1 MQNINAFTGK
11 RVLKGWF
18 KENVDKEFYRNT
30 LNSALF
36 LVFAF
41 ILGRAS
47 VSYVLFP
54 FGIAFFAALVAY
66 RKKYFFAGLGVVLA
80 LLMMPGVN
88 ISKYILSMIVIFM
101 LELFFKI
108 KSSNPLKASLITFFS
123 LFGSG
128 LVFSYSYNFL
138 YFDAFLSLYEAVI
151 ATLMVFVFNHALSFI
166 VNRNTRKLISNEEL
180 ISLGIFIAVFILGLH
195 NLSIW
200 KFDMKT
206 VVIIFTVLFISYLG
220 GSGAGSAIGT
230 TIGVLNVLAYAEMPS
245 LIGVLA
251 FGGLLGGS
259 FRKLNRLGTIAGF
272 VIGAAI
278 VMFYTG
284 LKFNGHIGVDEI
296 VLASLLFAV
305 LPKKYIKEAEKLIK
319 GNKNLNERDYSRKL
333 KEVVAVRLKE
343 YSEVFEELSKT
354 FKQSTDKI
362 MDHKDI
368 SYLFEEIANRTC
380 SQCVMY
386 KNCWDRDFY
395 NTYKAMFELVEHLE
409 KGKDINE
416 NKLFRKCIRFS
427 ELMSNTKYYL
437 GIYKIS
443 MQWRERLKDA
453 KGLIAAQLKGV
464 ADAIYDIAK
473 EVNMS
478 ISFKDE
484 IEQAILLELDKNG
497 IPVEDVL
504 VYETEGGNVVK
515 IYREEGYLSK
525 DVERKISSLISE
537 IMGERYEKKDKIYG
551 IDHKG
556 RCVLS
561 FAKAESFQIITGISK
576 VSKSKN
582 RISGDTHSFMDLN
595 NGKYVVALGDGMGIG
610 YKAAEESA
618 TAISLLEKFI
628 EAGFEKELVIQMLNS
643 ILALRSAEEMFST
656 IDIMF
661 FDKFTGKAEFVKIGA
676 CVSYIKRGSSV
687 ETIESSSL
695 PVGILEDI
703 EADLHEKDLKE
714 GDFVILVTDGVLEC
728 YEEEKEQQLSRIISE
743 ADFISPQEMAD
754 YIMEK
759 SLERCNNMP
768 KDDMTVIVAKIWKR
782 IYV

>member
-1 MQNINAFTGK
+1 A
-11 RVLKGWF
+11 LKGRF
-18 KENVDKEFYRNT
+18 SENVDKGFYKNI

-54 FGIAFFAALVAY
+54 FGVAFFAAMVAY
-66 RKKYFFAGLGVVLA
+66 RKKYFFVSLGVILA
-80 LLMMPGVN
+80 LITVPGIN
-88 ISKYILSMIVIFM
+88 ISKYILSMAVIFV
-101 LELFFKI
+101 LELFFRV
-108 KSSNPLKASLITFFS
+108 KSSNVAKASFITFFS
-123 LFGSG
+123 LFASG

-138 YFDAFLSLYEAVI
+138 YFDVFLSLYEAII
-151 ATLMVFVFNHALSFI
+151 AMLMVFVFNHALSFL
-166 VNRNTRKLISNEEL
+166 VNRNARKLISNEEL
-180 ISLGIFIAVFILGLH
+180 ISLGIFTAVFILGLH

-200 KFDMKT
+200 KFDLKN

-220 GSGAGSAIGT
+220 GSGAGAAIGT

-245 LIGVLA
+245 VIGVLA

-259 FRKLNRLGTIAGF
+259 FRKLNKMGTITGF

-284 LKFNGHIGVDEI
+284 LKFDSGIGVNEM

-305 LPKKYIKEAEKLIK
+305 LPKTYIKEAEKLVK
-319 GNKNLNERDYSRKL
+319 GNKNLNDRDYSRKL
-333 KEVVAVRLKE
+333 KEVVAVKLKE

-395 NTYKAMFELVEHLE
+395 STYKAMFELVEHLE
-409 KGKDINE
+409 KGKDISE
-416 NKLFRKCIRFS
+416 NRLFRKCIRFS

-453 KGLIAAQLKGV
+453 KGLIAAQLEGV
-464 ADAIYDIAK
+464 ANAISDIAK
-473 EVNMS
+473 EVNMN

-484 IEQAILLELDKNG
+484 LEQAILLELDKNG
-497 IPVEDVL
+497 IAVEDVL
-504 VYETEGGNVVK
+504 VYETEGESVVK
-515 IYREEGYLSK
+515 VYKEEGYVSK
-525 DVERKISSLISE
+525 DLERKISFLISE

-551 IDHKG
+551 IDYKG

-576 VSKSKN
+576 VSKSKS
-582 RISGDTHSFMDLN
+582 RISGDTHSFMDLK
-595 NGKYVVALGDGMGIG
+595 NGKYVVALSDGMGIG

-628 EAGFEKELVIQMLNS
+628 EAGFDKELVIQMLNS

-676 CVSYIKRGSSV
+676 CVSYIKRGTSIEV
-687 ETIESSSL
+687 IESSSL

-703 EADLHEKDLKE
+703 EADLHEKELKE

-728 YEEEKEQQLSRIISE
+728 YEGDKERQLSKIISE
-743 ADFISPQEMAD
+743 ANFISPQEMAD
-754 YIMEK
+754 YIMGK
-759 SLERCNNMP
+759 SLESCGNMP